1 MSDNWE
7 GDRDLDEYKGQD
19 WRGSVFEGKHG
30 HDGKYRGVRSSKGS
44 KKSSSSKKTSSSGGG
59 KSSGGKNYG
68 NSYSN
73 SGNSKKKSI
82 TISVIV
88 IAILIFGYFFY
99 TSGYEI
105 NLSEYTE
112 KLKQVE
118 KTIQS
123 TQTSPLLDILN
134 SQKEMS
140 ISNCLAKSDTKENVI
155 VYCGDF
161 GSASFISEIP
171 IKSSINQNSKV
182 SQKNGEYLLLLSTGQ
197 TQSYVIHPQKSLDVI
212 NEIESISKEIY
223 DFKFDTDFIP
233 TINIPEINWESIKV
247 VTAPIES
254 ELKDIVE
261 NVKIA
266 TTPISPIES
275 SKNAIAYINEI
286 RTEKGRSVISFD
298 DRAYSLAL
306 ARVRDTIEYDYF
318 DHTNPFTGSCPD
330 NMKSGFGFSSNEYA
344 AENLSGGTYGSIS
357 AIDLWMTSQGHRY
370 NLLFTDHTS
379 GAVACEG
386 GNCVFLG
393 VNNNHF
399 GEGCYTGA
407 EGEAW
412 HQSMGTCSD
421 SDFAKLDKLN
431 EQYDSLSLEY
441 DKYPQMSR
449 SQSEYQQAMK
459 LYNELQTLY
468 NQIENFKC

>member
-1 MSDNWE
+1 MVDNWE

-30 HDGKYRGVRSSKGS
+30 HDGKYRGVRSS
-44 KKSSSSKKTSSSGGG
+44 GGG
-59 KSSGGKNYG
+59 RSSGGKNYG
-68 NSYSN
+68 GSYSN
-73 SGNSKKKSI
+73 SGNKKKKSI
-82 TISVIV
+82 IV
-88 IAILIFGYFFY
+88 PVMVVVILIFGYFFY

-105 NLSEYTE
+105 NLPEYTE
-112 KLKQVE
+112 KLNQVE
-118 KTIQS
+118 KTIQT
-123 TQTSPLLDILN
+123 TQTSPLLEILN
-134 SQKEMS
+134 TQKEMS
-140 ISNCLAKSDTKENVI
+140 ISNCLTKSDTKENVV

-182 SQKNGEYLLLLSTGQ
+182 SQKNGEYLLLLSNTGQ
-197 TQSYVIHPQKSLDVI
+197 SQSYVIHPQKSLEVI
-212 NEIESISKEIY
+212 NEIKSITKEISDFEFDTGFIPSIS
-223 DFKFDTDFIP
+223 
-233 TINIPEINWESIKV
+233 IPEMNWETVNV
-247 VTAPIES
+247 VTSPIES

-261 NVKIA
+261 TAKTV

-275 SKNAIAYINEI
+275 SKNAIKYINEI
-286 RTEKGRSVISFD
+286 RTEKGRSTISFD

-330 NMKSGFGFSSNEYA
+330 NMKSNFGFSSNEFA

-370 NLLFTDHTS
+370 NILFTDHTS

-399 GEGCYTGA
+399 GEGCHTGA
-407 EGEAW
+407 EGKAW
-412 HQSMGTCSD
+412 HQSMGVCSD

-449 SQSEYQQAMK
+449 SQSEYQQAMN
-459 LYNELQTLY
+459 LYNQLQSLY